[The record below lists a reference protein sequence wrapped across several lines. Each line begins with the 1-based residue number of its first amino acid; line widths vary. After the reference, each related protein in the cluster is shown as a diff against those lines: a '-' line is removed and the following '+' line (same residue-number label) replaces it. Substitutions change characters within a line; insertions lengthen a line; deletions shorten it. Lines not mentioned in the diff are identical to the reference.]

1 MRQTA
6 CLVVLY
12 LQSDSDAFAHTAH
25 ITHMHVIFNASLVI
39 LTDLCE
45 GMRHISPLSCLPYL
59 CGCLKAQITYVLPN

>member
-1 MRQTA
+1 MRQTTF
-6 CLVVLY
+6 LVVLY

-45 GMRHISPLSCLPYL
+45 GMRHIRCLPYL